1 MLCRNGAVCLTLT
14 VAASLLGAFWPACAT
29 ARTAG
34 DEAALARMSLEQL
47 SNLEV
52 TSVSKRPQ
60 PLSQAPAAVY
70 VITHEQIVHSGAT
83 SLPEALRLAPNLE
96 VTQVTA
102 SDYVV
107 SARGFN
113 GAPQAQNFSNKMLI
127 LIDGRSVYSPLYSGV
142 YLDAD
147 AILLRDIDRIEVISG
162 PGAALWGANAVNGVI
177 NIITRSARSTTGAYA
192 SVGAG
197 NRTDQIEAQ
206 YGTDIGHSAAVRVY
220 ARSVRRGAE
229 QLAGGASAHDN
240 WYKTEAGLRADW
252 SRDSNALLLEGDTY
266 RALENL
272 GTPGAGDL
280 RVSGADFLGRWL
292 HSSARSK
299 VQVQAYVDQSE
310 RRNPFG
316 GLGFVLQT
324 YDLSLQQNLSLGR
337 AGQFVWGAGERVNNY
352 SIVNGTSLA
361 FLPPRRALTLG
372 NLFAQETF
380 SPAPHLQ
387 LIAGAKLEDDPFA
400 GWQFQ
405 PDARLAWT
413 PRNDLLLWAAASQAV
428 RSPTPFETDV
438 RERIGPMLAL
448 EGNRAFRPEKVTAYE
463 IGYRG
468 TPVRTL
474 SLSLSGFYNV
484 YTDLRT
490 IEPVS
495 AGGFFPLTWGNRMR
509 GDTYGVEGWADWQV
523 LSWWRLSPGFRTITE
538 HLRLEPGASGIL
550 GTAQAG
556 NDPHWQFN
564 LTSSMALAQRL
575 HLDATLRHVSA
586 LPAPAL
592 PGFWELSARLGWR
605 ATRTLELSLSGSNL
619 LHARHLE
626 LPLPYGEYIGRSVF
640 LRADWSIH

>member
-1 MLCRNGAVCLTLT
+1 MLRRNGAVRLTLM
-14 VAASLLGAFWPACAT
+14 VAAPLLGASWSAWAV
-29 ARTAG
+29 AQAAG
-34 DEAALARMSLEQL
+34 GEAALARMSLEQL

-52 TSVSKRPQ
+52 TSVSKAPQ
-60 PLSQAPAAVY
+60 PLSQAPASVY
-70 VITHEQIVHSGAT
+70 VITHAQIVHSGAT
-83 SLPEALRLAPNLE
+83 SLPEALRLAPNLL

-142 YLDAD
+142 YLDAE
-147 AILLRDIDRIEVISG
+147 AVLLRDVDRIEVISG

-192 SVGAG
+192 SVGGG
-197 NRTDQIEAQ
+197 NRTEQIEAQ

-240 WYKTEAGLRADW
+240 WYKTEAGFRADW
-252 SRDSNALLLEGDTY
+252 SRDSNTLLLEGDTY
-266 RALENL
+266 RALENQP
-272 GTPGAGDL
+272 TPGAGDL
-280 RVSGADFLGRWL
+280 RISGADVLGRWL
-292 HSSARSK
+292 HSSAHSTL
-299 VQVQAYVDQSE
+299 QLQAYLDQSE
-310 RRNPFG
+310 RGEPFG
-316 GLGFVLQT
+316 GVAFVLQT

-337 AGQFVWGAGERVNNY
+337 AGQFTWGAGERINNY
-352 SIVNGTSLA
+352 NIANTATLSFV
-361 FLPPRRALTLG
+361 PHRRALTLG

-405 PDARLAWT
+405 PDVRLAWSA
-413 PRNDLLLWAAASQAV
+413 REHLLLWAAASQAV

-438 RERIGPMLAL
+438 QERIGPMLAL
-448 EGNRAFRPEKVTAYE
+448 EGNRAFRPERVTAYE
-463 IGYRG
+463 TGYRG
-468 TPVRTL
+468 TPLRRL

-490 IEPVS
+490 IEPVF

-509 GDTYGVEGWADWQV
+509 ADTYGVEGWADWQV
-523 LSWWRLSPGFRTITE
+523 LSWWRLSPGFRTLTE

-556 NDPHWQFN
+556 DDPHWQ
-564 LTSSMALAQRL
+564 LHVTSSMSLPERL
-575 HLDATLRHVSA
+575 HLNATLRHVSA

-592 PGFWELSARLGWR
+592 PGYWELSARLGWR

-626 LPLPYGEYIGRSVF
+626 LPLPYGEYIGRSVM
-640 LRADWSIH
+640 LRADWSVH

>member
-1 MLCRNGAVCLTLT
+1 MLSRTGAACLTLT
-14 VAASLLGAFWPACAT
+14 VTAGLLGTCWPHRAA
-29 ARTAG
+29 AQTAG
-34 DEAALARMSLEQL
+34 GEAALARMSLAQL

-52 TSVSKRPQ
+52 TSVSKAPQ
-60 PLSQAPAAVY
+60 PLSTAPAAIY
-70 VITHEQIVHSGAT
+70 VITHQQIMRSGAT
-83 SLPEALRLAPNLE
+83 SLPEALRLAPNLQ

-147 AILLRDIDRIEVISG
+147 AVLLRDIDRIEVISG

-197 NRTDQIEAQ
+197 NRTEQIEAQ
-206 YGTDIGHSAAVRVY
+206 YGTDIGDHAAVRVY

-240 WYKTEAGLRADW
+240 WGKTEAGFRADW
-252 SRDSNALLLEGDTY
+252 SRDSNSLLLEGDTY

-272 GTPGAGDL
+272 GMPGAGDL
-280 RVSGADFLGRWL
+280 KVCGADFLTRWL
-292 HSSARSK
+292 HRSGRSRL
-299 VQVQAYVDQSE
+299 QVQAYVDQSE

-324 YDLSLQQNLSLGR
+324 YDLSLQQNLSLGA
-337 AGQFVWGAGERVNNY
+337 AGDLVWGGGERVYNY
-352 SIVNGTSLA
+352 SITNGTALA
-361 FLPPRRALTLG
+361 FLPARRALTLG
-372 NLFAQETF
+372 NLFAEDTF
-380 SPAPHLQ
+380 SPLPDLK

-400 GWQFQ
+400 GWQLQ

-413 PRNDLLLWAAASQAV
+413 PREDLLLWAAASQAV
-428 RSPTPFETDV
+428 RSPTPFDTDV
-438 RERIGPMLAL
+438 TEKIGPILAL
-448 EGNRAFRPEKVTAYE
+448 QGNRGFRPERVTAYQ

-468 TPVRTL
+468 TPVRML
-474 SLSLSGFYNV
+474 SLSLTGFYNV

-490 IEPVS
+490 IEPAS
-495 AGGFFPLTWGNRMR
+495 AGGFFPLTWENRMR
-509 GDTYGVEGWADWQV
+509 GDTYGVEGWANWQV
-523 LSWWRLSPGFRTITE
+523 LRWWQLSPGFRTITE
-538 HLRLEPGASGIL
+538 HLRFEPGASGIL

-556 NDPHWQFN
+556 DDAHWQLE
-564 LTSSMALAQRL
+564 LTSSMALPQRL

-592 PGFWELSARLGWR
+592 PGYWELSARLGWR

-640 LRADWSIH
+640 LRADWSVH